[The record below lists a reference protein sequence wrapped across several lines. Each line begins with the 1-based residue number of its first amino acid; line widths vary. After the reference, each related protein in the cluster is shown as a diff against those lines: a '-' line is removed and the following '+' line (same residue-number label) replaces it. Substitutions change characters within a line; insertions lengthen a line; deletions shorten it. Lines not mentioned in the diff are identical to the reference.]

1 MLAPK
6 VFTNAKRYSKA
17 GIEENITFKDDD
29 NLLIKGN
36 NLIALS
42 SILKRYEGKVKCIY
56 IDPPYNTGNDSFNYN
71 DSFNHSTW
79 LTFMKNRLEL
89 AKRLLRED
97 GAICIHCDLNELAYL
112 KVLCDEIYIRENFL
126 SLITCK
132 VKAPSGVAAG
142 AQAVF
147 DCSEYILIYSK
158 NKNEVT
164 YNHISEDVEIVN
176 EFSKTKNFY
185 KYVLEY
191 IDYSKKE
198 FVTNIE
204 QGKLYKVSKEF
215 YKISNMKSFTSLDF
229 YEQCDKI
236 FRTAVLSGGN
246 EKKVKEY
253 LDTVTDSKEYIYI
266 YEHTPLKGK
275 FSGILCEDLI
285 YKKEGVLM
293 LKNFVTKDHQK
304 KQLKKIQ
311 HITSLFINDWWQGIS
326 SEGNTLL
333 KNGKKPEILIKTLFD
348 IFAQNE
354 NDIVLDFFNGSGT
367 TCAVAHK
374 MNRRWIGIEQMDY
387 IELSKNRLISVVNGE
402 QSGISKSVN
411 WQGGGS
417 FVYCELKEDANTL
430 IDNIKTATSDNINDI
445 KKSIYS
451 DSRIIPYVNSND
463 LLKIDN
469 DFEILSLEEKKAV
482 LIGLINKN
490 KLYVNYTDIDDKT
503 YEVKATDKAF
513 TKSFYEE
520 V

>member
-1 MLAPK
+1 
-6 VFTNAKRYSKA
+6 
-17 GIEENITFKDDD
+17 
-29 NLLIKGN
+29 
-36 NLIALS
+36 
-42 SILKRYEGKVKCIY
+42 
-56 IDPPYNTGNDSFNYN
+56 
-71 DSFNHSTW
+71 
-79 LTFMKNRLEL
+79 
-89 AKRLLRED
+89 
-97 GAICIHCDLNELAYL
+97 
-112 KVLCDEIYIRENFL
+112 
-126 SLITCK
+126 
-132 VKAPSGVAAG
+132 
-142 AQAVF
+142 
-147 DCSEYILIYSK
+147 
-158 NKNEVT
+158 
-164 YNHISEDVEIVN
+164 
-176 EFSKTKNFY
+176 
-185 KYVLEY
+185 
-191 IDYSKKE
+191 
-198 FVTNIE
+198 
-204 QGKLYKVSKEF
+204 
-215 YKISNMKSFTSLDF
+215 MKSFTSLDF

-285 YKKEGVLM
+285 YKKEEVLM

-354 NDIVLDFFNGSGT
+354 NDIVLDFFIGSGT

>member
-71 DSFNHSTW
+71 DSFNRSTW

-89 AKRLLRED
+89 LKRFLSED
-97 GAICIHCDLNELAYL
+97 GAIYVQLDYNSAHYA
-112 KVLCDEIYIRENFL
+112 KVLMDEIFGIENFQRE
-126 SLITCK
+126 IIWRIGW
-132 VKAPSGVAAG
+132 VSGHKTNNNNWIRNH
-142 AQAVF
+142 
-147 DCSEYILIYSK
+147 DTILYYSK
-158 NKNEVT
+158 NCDKLKFNKYYIDKKDFKIPKENIEA
-164 YNHISEDVEIVN
+164 YPIEDVWNGN
-176 EFSKTKNFY
+176 EYDNLNSIAIMSFSHET
-185 KYVLEY
+185 
-191 IDYSKKE
+191 
-198 FVTNIE
+198 
-204 QGKLYKVSKEF
+204 VSKML
-215 YKISNMKSFTSLDF
+215 N
-229 YEQCDKI
+229 DKNI
-236 FRTAVLSGGN
+236 I
-246 EKKVKEY
+246 VK
-253 LDTVTDSKEYIYI
+253 
-266 YEHTPLKGK
+266 G
-275 FSGILCEDLI
+275 
-285 YKKEGVLM
+285 
-293 LKNFVTKDHQK
+293 Q
-304 KQLKKIQ
+304 
-311 HITSLFINDWWQGIS
+311 
-326 SEGNTLL
+326 
-333 KNGKKPEILIKTLFD
+333 KPEKLIERIILAHTEPGDIILDCFAGSATTAAVSLKTNRQF
-348 IFAQNE
+348 
-354 NDIVLDFFNGSGT
+354 IVCEQLDLHINI
-367 TCAVAHK
+367 AK
-374 MNRRWIGIEQMDY
+374 QR
-387 IELSKNRLISVVNGE
+387 LSKVIDGE

-469 DFEILSLEEKKAV
+469 DFESLSLEEKKAV